1 MSLISISN
9 EVNATGNST
18 SVETLVEKYDD
29 VFEGIGC
36 LPGKLHLETDK
47 NVTLVQHSPRKIPVA
62 LKDYINSKLYQ
73 MIKQGI
79 LNNVNQPTNW
89 VSSFVA
95 VKEPGKSRKCIDPK
109 DLNKALKRNHY
120 YIKTLD
126 DILPNPT
133 KAKVFSVLDAK
144 DSFHQVELD
153 NESSY
158 LTTFWS
164 PKGRLRWL
172 RMPFEI
178 NPASEEYQRKQEE
191 ILEGLKGVETIHDD
205 ILVFGVRSYQL
216 SKITTRT

>member
-1 MSLISISN
+1 
-9 EVNATGNST
+9 
-18 SVETLVEKYDD
+18 
-29 VFEGIGC
+29 
-36 LPGKLHLETDK
+36 
-47 NVTLVQHSPRKIPVA
+47 
-62 LKDYINSKLYQ
+62 

-79 LNNVNQPTNW
+79 LKEVNQPTNW

-95 VKEPGKSRKCIDPK
+95 VKKPGKCIDPK

-126 DILPNPT
+126 DILPNLT
-133 KAKVFSVLDAK
+133 KVFSVLDAK
-144 DSFHQVELD
+144 DGYHQIELD
-153 NESSY
+153 KESCY

-205 ILVFGVRSYQL
+205 ILVLGYGYTSSRKSRRELRELIKTMSRKESQTQQEKSEI
-216 SKITTRT
+216 SKD